1 MTLTPVFVTEF
12 KDTTFQH
19 TLANVANPEFNWQRM
34 RRYVSPF
41 FLNGI
46 LQMGA
51 FDDKFEAILAVDTAM
66 AVIQTFADSHKMTA
80 QNLMNMYLADE
91 LSEQLPDVLLV
102 TIYSLMLGHRQAPH
116 DLPPAFF
123 AMVLSQLI
131 ESSNDIN
138 KPTFKKLQSR
148 AEDILA
154 KNVYTNLD
162 KMTPEAKARFA
173 TFLALFLS

>member
-12 KDTTFQH
+12 KDATFQH
-19 TLANVANPEFNWQRM
+19 TLANVASPEFNWQRM

-80 QNLMNMYLADE
+80 
-91 LSEQLPDVLLV
+91 
-102 TIYSLMLGHRQAPH
+102 
-116 DLPPAFF
+116 
-123 AMVLSQLI
+123 
-131 ESSNDIN
+131 
-138 KPTFKKLQSR
+138 
-148 AEDILA
+148 
-154 KNVYTNLD
+154 
-162 KMTPEAKARFA
+162 
-173 TFLALFLS
+173 